1 MFEDYVNNGTIFCN
15 KQGLRATELLEPET
29 DRVEGLYKVTA
40 RVPISPFDV
49 TDRFLFLNDSDFNSA
64 GVLDPAKLLR
74 VQTVLDRTGRG
85 EREVLYCSSGAFNG
99 KVGVEPRTISSVV
112 FKGSVH
118 SVSGDSI
125 LWFIDNQTNYL
136 RAYNALTRARL
147 STHDI
152 SLGNG
157 FWLGCLSDGIHI
169 WVINALSRTAKAFNI
184 ETLSPATLNEIS
196 LGTGSWVG
204 GMSDGFT
211 LWFLNNSHPD
221 SMLIAYNAD
230 TLGRDADKDIELGS
244 GNFGGGTYSNRV
256 IYVIEH
262 TTGAIIAFNSQTRQR
277 DQSKEF
283 DIAGTN
289 YTGLTALNENLW
301 VINTTNNMALAYNLE
316 SKQQVTA
323 QNISLGTGA
332 WTGGTYFISINEL
345 ATIPHPISDLYK
357 QFSLDLIIREK
368 NNPWIFDYTHRIPVV
383 ISLDQAFT
391 QPQITY
397 GNTNITL
404 TKASNTGVLS
414 VWYGTPIPEEVNQI
428 FLK

>member
-1 MFEDYVNNGTIFCN
+1 MVKRRVRNNLRYYAYWQRLKQSTINGQLFEDYVNNGAIFCN
-15 KQGLRATELLEPET
+15 KEGLRATEYYEPEA
-29 DRVEGLYKVTA
+29 DRIEGLYKVTT
-40 RVPISPFDV
+40 RKQSGDFD
-49 TDRFLFLNDSDFNSA
+49 TGDRLLFLNDSDFTQSQ
-64 GVLDPAKLLR
+64 VLTPNKIVR

-85 EREVLYCSSGAFNG
+85 EREILYCSSGAYAG
-99 KVGVEPRTISSVV
+99 DITIEPRMQSSVI
-112 FKGSVH
+112 FKGAVH
-118 SVSGDSI
+118 SVSGDSV
-125 LWFIDNQTNYL
+125 LWFIDNQTNHL
-136 RAYNALTRARL
+136 RAYNAVTRARI
-147 STHDI
+147 SNRDI

-169 WVINALSRTAKAFNI
+169 WVINALDRNAKAFNI
-184 ETLSPATLNEIS
+184 ETLSPSTLNEIS

-204 GMSDGFT
+204 GMSDGTT

-230 TLGRDADKDIELGS
+230 TLGRDADKDIELGA
-244 GNFGGGTYSNRV
+244 GNFGGGTFSNGI

-262 TTGAIIAFNSQTRQR
+262 TTGAIVAFNAQTRER

-323 QNISLGTGA
+323 QNIALGAGA

-345 ATIPHPISDLYK
+345 ATIPRTLADIYSRLT
-357 QFSLDLIIREK
+357 LDVIIRGK
-368 NNPWIFDYTHRIPVV
+368 DNPWLFDYA
-383 ISLDQAFT
+383 Q
-391 QPQITY
+391 
-397 GNTNITL
+397 
-404 TKASNTGVLS
+404 
-414 VWYGTPIPEEVNQI
+414 
-428 FLK
+428 